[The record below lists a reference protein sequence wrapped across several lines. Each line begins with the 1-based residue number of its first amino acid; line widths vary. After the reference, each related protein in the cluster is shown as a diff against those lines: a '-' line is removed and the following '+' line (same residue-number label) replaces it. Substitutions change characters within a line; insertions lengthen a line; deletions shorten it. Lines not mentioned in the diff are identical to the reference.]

1 MLIVEAVSDDQNQ
14 IPAVWSGFSM
24 NGESGAQHNEKAKK
38 LVHLAGHR
46 LRERAENNPA

>member
-14 IPAVWSGFSM
+14 IPAVWGGFSM
-24 NGESGAQHNEKAKK
+24 NGESGAQRNEQAEK